1 MTRRPGSAQ
10 SRRCFVCITD
20 DESASGSDRA
30 RRARARGMRAD
41 PNTTELHE
49 LQKLLDE
56 RGLRMET
63 VTGDGNCLF
72 HAVLEQLPSHDDTP
86 ETHHDLRARTV
97 DFMQSNLKMFKELE
111 GLDVWEL
118 DGAACSPEEY
128 FDHMR
133 PSGVHAGVPELFAL
147 ARMLHTDIVVFQHQ
161 APQVQMFQAD
171 GAPSQ
176 DVQDSAAVTNRIRV
190 SYRCHA
196 YSNACHYD
204 AVVPHGHEKKGKKR
218 SRSHGKKGKKLSPTN
233 RTAGRK
239 RPQPET

>member
-1 MTRRPGSAQ
+1 MKVQHAVAVPVIVLNFLSPGHPLHRHGRPRPHRPPRPGPAPQ
-10 SRRCFVCITD
+10 
-20 DESASGSDRA
+20 
-30 RRARARGMRAD
+30 
-41 PNTTELHE
+41 
-49 LQKLLDE
+49 
-56 RGLRMET
+56 
-63 VTGDGNCLF
+63 
-72 HAVLEQLPSHDDTP
+72 
-86 ETHHDLRARTV
+86 THHDLRARTV

-111 GLDVWEL
+111 AWDVWEL

-218 SRSHGKKGKKLSPTN
+218 SRSHGKKGKKRSPTN
-233 RTAGRK
+233 RTNGRK
-239 RPQPET
+239 RRSPKRKPFFVTPTNACRTLTRVVIGW